1 MKTAHRKR
9 RLMMLVLDAAMIC
22 MEVYALGISLGESGG
37 KMFRYYTQDS
47 NLLALILCIICAV
60 HGIKGLR
67 RGKQQPVWVR
77 WLRYIS
83 ACCLTLTLL
92 MAGILLVSVEPG
104 RTFHS
109 FMLEGKYLFLH
120 TLCPLLA
127 IAQLFCQEGEG
138 YGERHALLAL
148 FPTIV
153 YGAVSLI
160 LNACGAYSGPYPF
173 LRVLEQP
180 GYATAVG
187 CIAVLGVNYASAR
200 LLALATERQGKK

>member
-1 MKTAHRKR
+1 MKTARRKN
-9 RLMMLVLDAAMIC
+9 RLAMIVSDFAMIG
-22 MEVYALGISLGESGG
+22 MEVYALGTSLGESGG

-47 NLLALILCIICAV
+47 NLLALIVSIACVI
-60 HGIKGLR
+60 HGIRNLR
-67 RGKQQPVWVR
+67 QGDRPSGWAR
-77 WLRYIS
+77 RLRYLS
-83 ACCLTLTLL
+83 ASCLTLTLL
-92 MAGILLVSVEPG
+92 MAGTLLVSVEPG
-104 RTFHS
+104 RTFYS

-120 TLCPLLA
+120 TVCPLLA
-127 IAQLFCQEGEG
+127 ILQLFLQRGEAYGEG
-138 YGERHALLAL
+138 HALLAL
-148 FPTIV
+148 VPTVV

-200 LLALATERQGKK
+200 LLALGTERQRKK